1 MMIVDLL
8 TEPFNWMSF
17 AAAFQ
22 GSGATSGGQ
31 CQFVGFARGTSKQG
45 EPLGALFLEH
55 HPRMTLSSL
64 RVIAERAEREF
75 ALDDVCAIHRAGRI
89 LPGEAIVFVAARAP
103 HRRNAIDAVDFM
115 MDKLKSEAL
124 FWKREEGDGFRRWVE
139 PTEQDIAAAAKW
151 ETQ

>member
-17 AAAFQ
+17 AAVFQ
-22 GSGATSGGQ
+22 DSGAVSGGQ
-31 CQFVGFARGTSKQG
+31 CQFVGHARGRSKQG
-45 EPLGALFLEH
+45 EPLSALFLEH

-64 RVIAERAEREF
+64 RFIAERAERAF
-75 ALDDVCAIHRAGRI
+75 ALDDVCVIHRAGRI
-89 LPGEAIVFVAARAP
+89 LPGEAIVFAAARAP

-124 FWKREEGDGFRRWVE
+124 FWKREEGEGFRRWVE
-139 PTEQDIAAAAKW
+139 PTEQDLAAAAKW
-151 ETQ
+151 ETR